1 MLPVL
6 IPLYFVEYLN
16 GSILDFGFMS
26 AIATLFSI
34 LTSIYSG
41 RLSET
46 PGRVK
51 PIILISFLLSS
62 VLIFA
67 LTRTSSIYLF
77 QILYILLGVSNSIYG
92 PSIRIFIAETYQ
104 KADWSRAFALYN
116 FFAGL
121 SNTLGLAI
129 CSLFVSKLDYG
140 MLLLIC
146 SPLVLLSSIVA
157 FAVIKEPSIYV
168 ERLMNRLSGVA
179 DDVESVSYWLG
190 SKRSAREF
198 GLKSTMNM
206 TLFALGT
213 SIFIMGTFSAFSSLP
228 IYLSNT
234 IFMAPS
240 TIFAVYFG
248 RSFVGSI
255 TYVVA
260 GRLIG
265 GEGGEKAV
273 KVASIA
279 RAILVLPF
287 IVIAFY
293 PSLAPI
299 FTVLL
304 LSALEVS
311 WSLYS
316 VGSSTIIVNY
326 AATGSTG
333 YYDALNSIGNVVGT
347 LLSGAIPAIFSFNI
361 LFILASALFLIG
373 FLIFWKAS
381 R

>member
-1 MLPVL
+1 
-6 IPLYFVEYLN
+6 
-16 GSILDFGFMS
+16 
-26 AIATLFSI
+26 
-34 LTSIYSG
+34 
-41 RLSET
+41 
-46 PGRVK
+46 
-51 PIILISFLLSS
+51 

-104 KADWSRAFALYN
+104 KDDWSRAFALYN
-116 FFAGL
+116 LFAGL

-129 CSLFVSKLDYG
+129 CSLSVSKLDYG
-140 MLLLIC
+140 TLLLIC
-146 SPLVLLSSIVA
+146 SPLVLVSSLAA
-157 FAVIKEPSIYV
+157 FAVIKEPPIYV

-206 TLFALGT
+206 TLFGLGT

-240 TIFAVYFG
+240 TIFAIYFG
-248 RSFVGSI
+248 RSLIGSI
-255 TYVVA
+255 SYLVV
-260 GRLIG
+260 GRLVG
-265 GEGGEKAV
+265 GVEENAV

-279 RAILVLPF
+279 RATLVLPF
-287 IVIAFY
+287 IGIAFY
-293 PSLAPI
+293 PSLAPV
-299 FTVLL
+299 FTILL

-316 VGSSTIIVNY
+316 IGSSTIIING
-326 AATGSTG
+326 AAKGSTG

-381 R
+381 S